1 MRFAET
7 MGGQDLIAI
16 LQSMH
21 ENSFSGALEANT
33 SSVFATVWM
42 REGKILYAR
51 SSESTSLGGALLTLG
66 LVTKERLDQLM
77 QQVEGPTYLQDS
89 MLDSILTKNQI
100 IPAEVISYIRAFQIS
115 ETLFSILD
123 WEKVGYELKDGAYP
137 KIGAPELLPISYPWI
152 EFLTEY
158 GPDWARIRARIGLP
172 TQLFRK
178 QPAKRRD
185 QNLSPEEE
193 KIYNLVDSH
202 KKSKDVVLWSG
213 LNFYIANKALYQMLD
228 AGVID
233 IVEKQAFRPSQFM
246 SKAVSDKLQPLLR
259 LPGVVSAFLV
269 DRSGKMIVQD
279 RSTAEHDELSEH
291 IKTMASIFVQT
302 VDDFERNLPKDAESG
317 RVEQILVEKENG
329 TKTLLIVSNSVI
341 LVIDAAQDVNWG
353 LLRLSGQ
360 RTLLSVR
367 MYLFAS

>member
-1 MRFAET
+1 
-7 MGGQDLIAI
+7 
-16 LQSMH
+16 
-21 ENSFSGALEANT
+21 
-33 SSVFATVWM
+33 
-42 REGKILYAR
+42 
-51 SSESTSLGGALLTLG
+51 
-66 LVTKERLDQLM
+66 VTKERLDELM

-89 MLDSILTKNQI
+89 MLDSVLIKNQAV
-100 IPAEVISYIRAFQIS
+100 PQQVISYIRAFQIS
-115 ETLFSILD
+115 EALFCILD
-123 WEKVGYELKDGAYP
+123 WEKVGYELKEGGQP
-137 KIGAPELLPISYPWI
+137 KIGAPELLPLSYPWI
-152 EFLTEY
+152 DFLTEY
-158 GPDWARIRARIGLP
+158 GPDWGRIRSRIGLP

-185 QNLSPEEE
+185 LNLSPEEE
-193 KIYNLVDSH
+193 KIYNLMDSH
-202 KKSKDVVLWSG
+202 KKAKDVVLWSG
-213 LNFYIANKALYQMLD
+213 LNFYVANKVIYQMLD
-228 AGVID
+228 SGTID
-233 IVEKQAFRPSQFM
+233 IVERQAFRPSQFM
-246 SKAVSDKLQPLLR
+246 SKSVSDKLQPLLR

-269 DRSGKMIVQD
+269 DRTGKMIVQD
-279 RSTAEHDELSEH
+279 RSTSDHDELSEH

-367 MYLFAS
+367 MQLFASQS